1 MSTVTALDRPTYC
14 HGRSGLCLLH
24 PADGD
29 VVFIAAAAGV
39 PGIDVGA
46 LTLVQPRPAL
56 YGGTSLG
63 PDLED
68 LPCGLL

>member
-14 HGRSGLCLLH
+14 HGRSGLS
-24 PADGD
+24 ADGD